1 MEKSL
6 YTKFQNTQSNVP
18 PDQSHNNNNNPEL
31 SQGQASSLQPTLS
44 QQASPKENAPS
55 KVAHLRNLP
64 QLNNNLK
71 ISSDEIE
78 CEIIKLGFRF
88 GQIQEIL
95 LMPKSGQAFL
105 QMDTIEAAKNF
116 VESHRDNPPH
126 IGSQNNHSRQ
136 TIYVQ
141 YSNHQEL
148 NVEENTQLQQ
158 RLRKRLEDARA
169 GIFSSQVPKHVLGH
183 PPTNAQGETFNF
195 QSMQSELNTQK
206 TNHINAC
213 ETNNNNP
220 TSLSNVSHI
229 GDGDF
234 NFQTTNSNSSLPSE
248 NRRVLHVVIEK
259 EQYPVSIHQ
268 FYELF
273 SRHGRVL
280 RIVMFKKI
288 SENSHAHQKS
298 SQQVLIEMADPTEA
312 QTAHYKFNGQNIY
325 DGCNIMRIDFSK
337 LNELQVKSDN
347 EQRWDY
353 TRTPRPQTLSTS
365 GWNVNRSQQHVN
377 NMYTGSFNNGP
388 PSGTYYSN
396 GQYQFNVNMQPPNIY
411 QHGLGDPRYGYDPRA
426 SQDSLR
432 LNQMIPNGS
441 TLNSYIDHT
450 NIICATNL
458 NEDKINPD
466 DLFILF
472 GVYGDVQ
479 RVKILFEKRDTALI
493 EFSNNVQAAIAMK
506 HLNGHTLYGRELKVR
521 TSKFVRVNLP
531 KEGAPGGD
539 LTKDFTNHPLHRYRK
554 ERSKNYDNIY
564 APSDVLHLSNIPDNT
579 PQERL
584 TSLFTDLQCNV
595 VQFKFFKDP
604 KMALIK
610 LGSIEEALYSLI
622 KTHNHKMSANQHL
635 RVSFSKGYLT

>member
-1 MEKSL
+1 MDPKTI
-6 YTKFQNTQSNVP
+6 YGAKFPTQSVP
-18 PDQSHNNNNNPEL
+18 EINAENSNPN
-31 SQGQASSLQPTLS
+31 STQI
-44 QQASPKENAPS
+44 SPAENGPS
-55 KVAHLRNLP
+55 KVVHLRNLP
-64 QLNNNLK
+64 QQNNSLK
-71 ISSDEIE
+71 ISADEIE
-78 CEIIKLGFRF
+78 SEIIKLGFRY
-88 GQIQEIL
+88 GPIVEIL

-141 YSNHQEL
+141 YSKHQEL
-148 NVEENTQLQQ
+148 KVEENTQLQQ

-169 GIFSSQVPKHVLGH
+169 GVFTSQVSSRTINLPSNLSFPPMQH
-183 PPTNAQGETFNF
+183 PPD
-195 QSMQSELNTQK
+195 MQKS
-206 TNHINAC
+206 
-213 ETNNNNP
+213 P
-220 TSLSNVSHI
+220 HI
-229 GDGDF
+229 GDGDYT
-234 NFQTTNSNSSLPSE
+234 NYQTSAQNPNSLSTE

-280 RIVMFKKI
+280 RIVMFKKS
-288 SENSHAHQKS
+288 SEQGNMHKS
-298 SQQVLIEMADPTEA
+298 SQQVLIEMADSTEA

-353 TRTPRPQTLSTS
+353 TRTPKPQTVSG
-365 GWNVNRSQQHVN
+365 GWNINRSHQSLTSSIN
-377 NMYTGSFNNGP
+377 GGMSFNTGSFSNNLQSPYYGQQYPFNINGNMGVP
-388 PSGTYYSN
+388 P
-396 GQYQFNVNMQPPNIY
+396 PHIY
-411 QHGLGDPRYGYDPRA
+411 QHGMGDPRYGYDPRT
-426 SQDSLR
+426 SQDSMR
-432 LNQMIPNGS
+432 LNQMMSSS
-441 TLNSYIDHT
+441 TISGYIDHT
-450 NIICATNL
+450 NVICATNL
-458 NEDKINPD
+458 NEDKITPD

-479 RVKILFEKRDTALI
+479 RVKIVFEKRDTALI
-493 EFSNNVQAAIAMK
+493 EFRDNIQASIAMK
-506 HLNGHTLYGRELKVR
+506 HLNGHKLYGKELKIR
-521 TSKFVRVNLP
+521 TSKFVKVNMP
-531 KEGAPGGD
+531 KEGAPGGN

-564 APSDVLHLSNIPDNT
+564 APSDVLHLSNIPENT

-584 TSLFTDLQCNV
+584 TKLYTELQCNV

-610 LGSIEEALYSLI
+610 LGSIEESLFSLI